1 MLLRSV
7 LCPAEIDLTDKSPVN
22 GPVAMAGLVK
32 TATKRE
38 VNTVNLRLKM
48 VFTAAPLF
56 VALCTSLPAYPQ
68 KSGGILKISFF
79 DNPASMSLLEEAT
92 GAALRPMMGVFNNL
106 VMYDQHVAQNSPD
119 FIIPDLAT
127 SWSWSEDGKELTFP
141 LRHGVKWHDGK
152 PFTAADVKCTWDLLL
167 GIGDEKLRVNPR
179 KTWYLNLDQVT
190 TNGDYEV
197 IFHLKRP
204 QPALLSLLA
213 SGWSPVYPCHVPP
226 REMRTHP
233 IGTGPF
239 KFVEFKPNEVVRT
252 ARNPDYWKPGR
263 PYLDGIEWSIIKDI
277 ATRNLTFIAGKFDI
291 SSPYGTTV
299 PLLQDVKTQAPQA
312 ICELTA
318 TNVSRNLI
326 LNPEKP
332 PFDNPDLR
340 RAVTLSLDRKA
351 FIDIITQGKGDIGA
365 TMLPPPEGLWGMPP
379 EMLATLPGYDPD
391 IAKNRAEAR
400 SIMEKLGYG
409 PQKRLAVTLS
419 SRNIPAYRDPAVILI
434 DQLKEIYI
442 DATLEPVET
451 VNWFP
456 KIYRKDYT
464 IAINGTESGV
474 DDPDQQ
480 FYENFVCG
488 AVRNYTGYCNPEVDK
503 LIDRQSAESNREKRK
518 KLVWEIE
525 RRLAEDGARPIIF
538 YPRGGTCMQPY
549 VKGLVTMV
557 NSIYNGYRMEDVWLD
572 K

>member
-1 MLLRSV
+1 MERNIRLL
-7 LCPAEIDLTDKSPVN
+7 
-22 GPVAMAGLVK
+22 
-32 TATKRE
+32 
-38 VNTVNLRLKM
+38 
-48 VFTAAPLF
+48 TAAGALL
-56 VALCTSLPAYPQ
+56 VALFLAEAASAQ
-68 KSGGILKISFF
+68 KSAGVLKISFF
-79 DNPASMSLLEEAT
+79 DNPASLSLHEEAT
-92 GAALRPMMGVFNNL
+92 GAALRPAMGIFNNL

-119 FIIPDLAT
+119 TIIPDLAT

-152 PFTAADVKCTWDLLL
+152 PFTGADVQCTWDLLL
-167 GIGDEKLRVNPR
+167 GKASEKLRVNPR
-179 KTWYLNLDQVT
+179 QTWYLNLDRVT

-197 IFHLKRP
+197 TFHLKRP
-204 QPALLSLLA
+204 QPAMLSLLA

-226 REMRTHP
+226 REMRTRP

-239 KFVEFKPNEVVRT
+239 KFVEFRPNEVVKT

-263 PYLDGIEWSIIKDI
+263 PYLDGIEWQIIPDRS
-277 ATRNLTFIAGKFDI
+277 TRNLSFIAGKHDI
-291 SSPYGTTV
+291 ASPYGMTV
-299 PLLQDVKTQAPQA
+299 PLLEDIKQQVPNAQCA
-312 ICELTA
+312 LTS

-326 LNPEKP
+326 LNPGKP
-332 PFDNPDLR
+332 PFDNAALR
-340 RAVTLSLDRKA
+340 RAVALSLDRKA
-351 FIDIITQGKGDIGA
+351 FIDIIQQGQGDIGA

-400 SIMEKLGYG
+400 KIMEKLGYG
-409 PQKRLAVTLS
+409 PDKRLAVTLS
-419 SRNIPAYRDPAVILI
+419 SRNIAPYRDPAVILI
-434 DQLKEIYI
+434 DQIREIYI
-442 DATLEPVET
+442 DATLEPIET
-451 VNWFP
+451 ANWFP

-503 LIDRQSAESNREKRK
+503 LIDQQSAEANRDKRK
-518 KLVWEIE
+518 QLVWEIE
-525 RRLAEDGARPIIF
+525 RRLADEGARPIIF
-538 YPRGGTCMQPY
+538 YPRGGTCSQPY

>member
-1 MLLRSV
+1 MREDHQ
-7 LCPAEIDLTDKSPVN
+7 PETQ
-22 GPVAMAGLVK
+22 
-32 TATKRE
+32 RE
-38 VNTVNLRLKM
+38 VSVVKRHPRA
-48 VFTAAPLF
+48 FATAVLLLPLF
-56 VALCTSLPAYPQ
+56 AGQPAQAQ
-68 KSGGILKISFF
+68 KSGGVLKISFF
-79 DNPASMSLLEEAT
+79 DNPASMSLHEEAT

-119 FIIPDLAT
+119 SIIPDLAT
-127 SWSWSEDGKELTFP
+127 GWAWSEDGKELTFP
-141 LRHGVKWHDGK
+141 LRQGVKWHDGK
-152 PFTAADVKCTWDLLL
+152 PFTAADVKCTWDLLM
-167 GIGDEKLRVNPR
+167 GTGNEKLRVNPR
-179 KTWYLNLDQVT
+179 KTWYLNVDKVT

-197 IFHLKRP
+197 TFHLKRP

-252 ARNPDYWKPGR
+252 ARNPNYWKPGR
-263 PYLDGIEWSIIKDI
+263 PYLDGIEWDIIKDI
-277 ATRNLTFIAGKFDI
+277 ATRNLTFIAGKYDI

-299 PLLQDVKTQAPQA
+299 PLLEDVKRQAPEA

-318 TNVSRNLI
+318 TNVARNLI
-326 LNPEKP
+326 LNRDKP
-332 PFDNPDLR
+332 PFDNPNLR
-340 RAVTLSLDRKA
+340 RAVALSLDRKA

-400 SIMEKLGYG
+400 KIMEKLGYG
-409 PQKRLAVTLS
+409 PDKRLAVTLS

-442 DATLEPVET
+442 DAVLEPVET

-456 KIYRKDYT
+456 KIYRRDYT

-488 AVRNYTGYCNPEVDK
+488 AVRNYTGYCNPEVDA
-503 LIDRQSAESNREKRK
+503 LIDRQSVEADREKRK
-518 KLVWEIE
+518 QLVWEIE

-538 YPRGGTCMQPY
+538 YPRGGTCTQPY
-549 VKGLVTMV
+549 VKGLTTMV

>member
-1 MLLRSV
+1 MQRRVRGFACAAAMLLALAAS
-7 LCPAEIDLTDKSPVN
+7 
-22 GPVAMAGLVK
+22 GPVLA
-32 TATKRE
+32 
-38 VNTVNLRLKM
+38 
-48 VFTAAPLF
+48 
-56 VALCTSLPAYPQ
+56 Q
-68 KSGGILKISFF
+68 KSGGVLKISFF

-106 VMYDQHVAQNSPD
+106 VMYDQHVAQNSLSS
-119 FIIPDLAT
+119 IVPDLAT
-127 SWSWSEDGKELTFP
+127 SWSWNEDGTELRFP
-141 LRHGVKWHDGK
+141 LRQGVKWHDGK
-152 PFTAADVKCTWDLLL
+152 PFTAADVKCTWDLLM
-167 GIGDEKLRVNPR
+167 GKGTDKLRVNPR
-179 KTWYLNLDQVT
+179 KSWYSNVAEVT
-190 TNGDYEV
+190 IAGDYEV
-197 IFHLKRP
+197 AFHLKRP
-204 QPALLSLLA
+204 QPYLLTLLA
-213 SGWSPVYPCHVPP
+213 AGWSPIYPCHVPA
-226 REMRTHP
+226 RDMRTHP

-239 KFVEFKPNEVVRT
+239 KFVEFQPNEVIKT

-263 PYLDGIEWSIIKDI
+263 PYLDGIEWHIMPDI
-277 ATRNLTFIAGKFDI
+277 ATRNLSFIAGKFDI

-299 PLLQDVKTQAPQA
+299 PLLEDVKSQAPQA
-312 ICELTA
+312 VCELTA

-326 LNPEKP
+326 LNPTKP

-340 RAVTLSLDRKA
+340 RAVALTLDRQA

-379 EMLATLPGYDPD
+379 DMLATLPGYDPD

-400 SIMEKLGYG
+400 SIMERLGYG
-409 PQKRLAVTLS
+409 PDKRLALTLS

-434 DQLKEIYI
+434 DQLKEIYV
-442 DATLEPVET
+442 DAVLEPVET
-451 VNWFP
+451 ANWFP
-456 KIYRKDYT
+456 KVMRKDYT

-488 AVRNYTGYCNPEVDK
+488 ALRNYTGYCNPEVDK
-503 LIDRQSAESNREKRK
+503 LIDRQSAEADPAKRK
-518 KLVWEIE
+518 EIVWRIE

-538 YPRGGTCMQPY
+538 YPRGGTCSQPY

-572 K
+572 R

>member
-1 MLLRSV
+1 M
-7 LCPAEIDLTDKSPVN
+7 PI
-22 GPVAMAGLVK
+22 
-32 TATKRE
+32 
-38 VNTVNLRLKM
+38 NLRCVMAVAAL
-48 VFTAAPLF
+48 VAAIATAAPA
-56 VALCTSLPAYPQ
+56 VAQ
-68 KSGGILKISFF
+68 KSGGVLKISFF

-106 VMYDQHVAQNSPD
+106 VMFDQHVAQNSPD
-119 FIIPDLAT
+119 SIIPDLAT

-141 LRHGVKWHDGK
+141 LHHGVKWHDGK
-152 PFTAADVKCTWDLLL
+152 PFTAADVKCTWDLLM
-167 GIGDEKLRVNPR
+167 GIGSEKLRVNPR
-179 KTWYLNLDQVT
+179 KTWYRNIDRVT
-190 TNGDYEV
+190 TDGDYEV
-197 IFHLKRP
+197 TFHLKRP
-204 QPALLSLLA
+204 QPALLMLLA
-213 SGWSPVYPCHVPP
+213 SGWSPIYPCHVSPA
-226 REMRTHP
+226 EMRRHP

-252 ARNPDYWKPGR
+252 ARNPDYWKPER
-263 PYLDGIEWSIIKDI
+263 PYLDGIEWHIIKDL

-299 PLLQDVKTQAPQA
+299 PLLEDVKKQAPQA
-312 ICELTA
+312 VCELTA
-318 TNVSRNLI
+318 TNVARNLI
-326 LNPEKP
+326 LNPAKP

-340 RAVTLSLDRKA
+340 RAVGLSLDRKA

-379 EMLATLPGYDPD
+379 ELLATLPGYDPD

-400 SIMEKLGYG
+400 KIMEKLGYG
-409 PQKRLAVTLS
+409 PDHRLALTLS

-442 DATLEPVET
+442 DAVLEPVET

-488 AVRNYTGYCNPEVDK
+488 AVRNYTGYCNAEVDK
-503 LIDRQSAESNREKRK
+503 LIDRQSAEPDREKRK

-525 RRLAEDGARPIIF
+525 
-538 YPRGGTCMQPY
+538 
-549 VKGLVTMV
+549 
-557 NSIYNGYRMEDVWLD
+557 
-572 K
+572 

>member
-1 MLLRSV
+1 MI
-7 LCPAEIDLTDKSPVN
+7 A
-22 GPVAMAGLVK
+22 
-32 TATKRE
+32 
-38 VNTVNLRLKM
+38 
-48 VFTAAPLF
+48 TAAPLSI
-56 VALCTSLPAYPQ
+56 ALCAVQPACAQ
-68 KSGGILKISFF
+68 KSGGVLQISFF
-79 DNPASMSLLEEAT
+79 DNPASMSLHEEAT

-106 VMYDQHVAQNSPD
+106 VMFDQHVAQNSPAS
-119 FIIPDLAT
+119 IIPDLAT
-127 SWSWSEDGKELTFP
+127 SWAWSEDGKELTFP
-141 LRHGVKWHDGK
+141 LRQGVKWHDGQR
-152 PFTAADVKCTWDLLL
+152 FAAADVKCTWDLLL
-167 GIGDEKLRVNPR
+167 GTASEKLRVNPR
-179 KTWYLNLDQVT
+179 RTWYLNLDRVT

-197 IFHLKRP
+197 TFHLKRP

-213 SGWSPVYPCHVPP
+213 SGWSPVYPCHVPA

-252 ARNPDYWKPGR
+252 AKNPDYWKPGR
-263 PYLDGIEWSIIKDI
+263 PYLDGIEWQIIKDI
-277 ATRNLTFIAGKFDI
+277 ATRNLTFIAGRFDI

-299 PLLQDVKTQAPQA
+299 PLLEDVKRQAPQA

-340 RAVTLSLDRKA
+340 RAVALSLDRKA
-351 FIDIITQGKGDIGA
+351 FIDIITQGNGDIGA

-400 SIMEKLGYG
+400 NLMEKLGYG
-409 PQKRLAVTLS
+409 PDNRLALTLS

-442 DATLEPVET
+442 DAVLEPVET
-451 VNWFP
+451 ANWFP

-503 LIDRQSAESNREKRK
+503 LIDRQSAEADPAKRK
-518 KLVWEIE
+518 QLVWEIE
-525 RRLAEDGARPIIF
+525 RRLAEEGARPIIF
-538 YPRGGTCMQPY
+538 YPRGGACSQPW
-549 VKGLVTMV
+549 VKGLTTMV

>member
-1 MLLRSV
+1 MKRDLRMLAAVASL
-7 LCPAEIDLTDKSPVN
+7 LLTISI
-22 GPVAMAGLVK
+22 GQAAVAQ
-32 TATKRE
+32 TA
-38 VNTVNLRLKM
+38 
-48 VFTAAPLF
+48 
-56 VALCTSLPAYPQ
+56 
-68 KSGGILKISFF
+68 GGILKVSFF
-79 DNPASMSLLEEAT
+79 DNPASMSLLEEAI

-106 VMYDQHVAQNSPD
+106 VMFDQHVAQNSPQS
-119 FIIPDLAT
+119 IVPDLAT
-127 SWSWSEDGKELTFP
+127 SWAWSEDGKELTFP
-141 LRHGVKWHDGK
+141 LRQGVKWHDGK
-152 PFTAADVKCTWDLLL
+152 PFTAADVKCTWDLLM
-167 GIGDEKLRVNPR
+167 GIGNDKLRVNPR
-179 KTWYLNLDQVT
+179 KTWYLNLDKVT

-197 IFHLKRP
+197 TLHLKRP

-213 SGWSPVYPCHVPP
+213 SGWSPVYPCHVSP

-263 PYLDGIEWSIIKDI
+263 PYLDGIEWNIIQDI

-291 SSPYGTTV
+291 SSPYGTTM
-299 PLLQDVKTQAPQA
+299 PLLEEVKKLAPQA
-312 ICELTA
+312 VCEVTA
-318 TNVSRNLI
+318 TNVARNLI
-326 LNPEKP
+326 LNRDKP

-340 RAVTLSLDRKA
+340 SAVALSLDRQA
-351 FIDIITQGKGDIGA
+351 FIDILQQGKGDIGA

-391 IAKNRAEAR
+391 IAKNRGEAR
-400 SIMEKLGYG
+400 KIMEKLGYG
-409 PQKRLAVTLS
+409 PDQRLALTLS
-419 SRNIPAYRDPAVILI
+419 SRNISGYRQPAVILI

-442 DATLEPVET
+442 DAVLKPVET
-451 VNWFP
+451 ANWFP

-503 LIDRQSAESNREKRK
+503 LIDRQSAEADPAKRK
-518 KLVWEIE
+518 ELVWQIE

-557 NSIYNGYRMEDVWLD
+557 NSIYNGYRMEDVGLD